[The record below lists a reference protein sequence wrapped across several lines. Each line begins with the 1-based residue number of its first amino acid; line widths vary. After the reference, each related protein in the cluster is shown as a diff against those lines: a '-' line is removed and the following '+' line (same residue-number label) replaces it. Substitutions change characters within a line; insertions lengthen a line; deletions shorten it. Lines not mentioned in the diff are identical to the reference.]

1 MPHKNCLEIW
11 NRLLIAALLGGVVA
25 LATVTASQ
33 AGETYK
39 GTGTQTNMQQA
50 NMQQASLVAPS
61 VRQTREAVDESSLGR
76 APYVCTPSGFG
87 MRAQCFVR
95 VSARTDR

>member
-1 MPHKNCLEIW
+1 MPHRNCLRIG
-11 NRLLIAALLGGVVA
+11 NRLLIAALLGGVAA

-33 AGETYK
+33 ADETYK
-39 GTGTQTNMQQA
+39 GADTQT

-61 VRQTREAVDESSLGR
+61 VRPAREAMDEPSLGR

-87 MRAQCFVR
+87 MRARCFVR
-95 VSARTDR
+95 VSAKTDR